1 MSNGEDYPSLMRL
14 LHMLESDLHPQSASQ
29 ASADSRDAAVTSAV
43 QHTGSVNAAATSA
56 LITTMQMSSGR
67 AISSTDTSLEGAQAI
82 GAAVPPLAALPAAV
96 LPPVAPPLAAP
107 PPAVLPSVA
116 PPLAVPP
123 VAALPLAAPPLAAAV
138 LPPVA
143 PPLAATPV
151 AALPLAAPPL
161 PAPPQEQPANPTL
174 DTVDGITTAMM
185 RPEQPADVPGPSK
198 ALPDV
203 ELAAQCERESQARSS
218 TGIGMSQPAV
228 IIEQLAAMLR
238 AAQSDLQA
246 LGTGTEDP
254 LPQAP
259 DAVAGQKLTSEAGQE
274 ARADMPASPARM
286 NAAASGGK
294 AAAHSEAS
302 PEAHCR
308 PLVNP

>member
-82 GAAVPPLAALPAAV
+82 GAAVPPLAALP
-96 LPPVAPPLAAP
+96 
-107 PPAVLPSVA
+107 
-116 PPLAVPP
+116 
-123 VAALPLAAPPLAAAV
+123 AAV